1 MENHSIAEL
10 AKEKGNVA
18 FKAKDYAT
26 ARSLYSHAV
35 AFDQSN
41 YLYPLNRSFANLK
54 LDRWDEAEADATQ
67 TLVLSPRNLK
77 ALLRRGIARKE
88 LRKWDKA
95 RADIQ
100 TFIDNGGDPALGA
113 QEVRSIEDAE
123 SLSRPEPSSHTSGEL
138 DSGLANLNLQ
148 DDSSFF
154 TIHTSTAVQ
163 DGKGAFASRDI
174 QRGDLIMSEKPI
186 FSIRRG
192 VPEPLK
198 IMSIEVATRRL
209 SPVHLDQFLSLQ
221 NAHAECTCFPNP
233 YLLGL
238 FHTNA
243 HGLRD
248 EESSDAGV
256 CPKASRFNHSCSPN
270 AKFSFNSNTGELRI
284 YALGPIPRGE
294 EIFTAYINGNHLY
307 GKPRRLRQAKL
318 RDSHHFTCAC
328 SVCSLS
334 EAESKKSDARRVK
347 IDKVWDTIQN
357 VRPRLQGT
365 QVLDDIV
372 EALHLL
378 MQEGYLA
385 DTHSF
390 TSYAALVCAHHSDVV
405 STRYWGGLSYH
416 TRVAEFGEDSTEAAE
431 FRKYPN
437 PRSFP
442 FADADLLRNLMRFDS
457 EYNS

>member
-1 MENHSIAEL
+1 MVLHNI
-10 AKEKGNVA
+10 
-18 FKAKDYAT
+18 FDYVQVQANT
-26 ARSLYSHAV
+26 
-35 AFDQSN
+35 
-41 YLYPLNRSFANLK
+41 PNRTDSPVQGLGKIPKNRTKPNFPITK
-54 LDRWDEAEADATQ
+54 SDATQ

-77 ALLRRGIARKE
+77 ALFRRGVAH
-88 LRKWDKA
+88 
-95 RADIQ
+95 IQ

-113 QEVRSIEDAE
+113 QEFRSIEDAE
-123 SLSRPEPSSHTSGEL
+123 SLLRPEPSSHTSGDL
-138 DSGLANLNLQ
+138 ASGLANLNLQ

-154 TIHTSTAVQ
+154 SIHTSTAVQ

-174 QRGDLIMSEKPI
+174 QRGDLILSEKPI

-192 VPEPLK
+192 VPEPVK
-198 IMSIEVATRRL
+198 IMSMEVATRKL

-221 NAHAECTCFPNP
+221 NAHARCTCFPNP

-238 FHTNA
+238 FFTNA
-243 HGLRD
+243 HSISD
-248 EESSDAGV
+248 ETDVGV

-270 AKFSFNSNTGELRI
+270 AKFSFNSDTGELRI
-284 YALGPIPRGE
+284 YAQGPIPRGE

-328 SVCSLS
+328 SVCSLP

-347 IDKVWDTIQN
+347 TDEVWDTVQN
-357 VRPRLQGT
+357 VRASLQGT

-385 DTHSF
+385 DTQEF
-390 TSYAALVCAHHSDVV
+390 TRYAAIVCAHHSDVV

-416 TRVAEFGEDSTEAAE
+416 SRVAEFGEDSPRVSEVRGE
-431 FRKYPN
+431 YPN
-437 PRSFP
+437 PKSFP
-442 FADADLLRNLMRFDS
+442 FADADFLRDIMKFDL

>member
-26 ARSLYSHAV
+26 ARSLYSHAMT
-35 AFDQSN
+35 FNQSN
-41 YLYPLNRSFANLK
+41 HNYPLNRSFANMK
-54 LDRWDEAEADATQ
+54 LARWDEAEADATR
-67 TLVLSPRNLK
+67 TLYLFPRNLK
-77 ALLRRGIARKE
+77 ALFRRGVARKE
-88 LRKWDKA
+88 LGKWDRA

-100 TFIDNGGDPALGA
+100 MFIDNGGDPTVGA
-113 QEVRSIEDAE
+113 QEFKSISDME
-123 SLSRPEPSSHTSGEL
+123 SSPPPEPSSHTSGDL
-138 DSGLANLNLQ
+138 DSLQ

-163 DGKGAFASRDI
+163 DGKGTFASRDI
-174 QRGDLIMSEKPI
+174 QRGDLILSEKPL
-186 FSIRRG
+186 FSVCRD
-192 VPEPLK
+192 VSEPMMN
-198 IMSIEVATRRL
+198 MSIDVATRRL

-221 NAHAECTCFPNP
+221 NAHVECTCFLPNP

-243 HGLRD
+243 HNLRD

-294 EIFTAYINGNHLY
+294 EIFTAYINGPHLY
-307 GKPRRLRQAKL
+307 GKPRLLRQDKL
-318 RDSHHFTCAC
+318 YDLYHFTCAC
-328 SVCSLS
+328 SVCFLPQ
-334 EAESKKSDARRVK
+334 AESKKSDARRIK

-357 VRPRLQGT
+357 VDPGPLQGM
-365 QVLDDIV
+365 QVLYDIV
-372 EALHLL
+372 EALYFFR
-378 MQEGYLA
+378 QEGYLA
-385 DTHSF
+385 DADDFTNYVARVYAHRSEWVYAQYWAGLTYHS
-390 TSYAALVCAHHSDVV
+390 
-405 STRYWGGLSYH
+405 RI
-416 TRVAEFGEDSTEAAE
+416 AEFGEDSPRVSEVRGE
-431 FRKYPN
+431 YPN
-437 PRSFP
+437 PKSFP
-442 FADADLLRNLMRFDS
+442 FADADFLRDIMKFDS